1 MLASGTKSGY
11 NVVYTPLTT
20 DAQGHT
26 ATYSVTADPVS
37 ASTGQR
43 HFYTDNTCVLRVN
56 SSVQAGPTD
65 LPI

>member
-1 MLASGTKSGY
+1 VLASGTKSGY
-11 NVVYTPLTT
+11 TIVYTPLTT

-26 ATYSVTADPVS
+26 ATYSITADPAS